1 MKSTRRV
8 AALFL
13 ALALMIAPMASAA
26 EAAPAAWAAEGVTR
40 AILLGMVPEHLQSRY
55 NQPATRAEFCALAVA
70 VYEKVIEEE
79 ILERRY
85 FSDTDDINV
94 QKIGGL
100 GIVSGKGESVFAP
113 GDKLN
118 REEAAVILTK
128 TLALLDVPLRPAPP
142 GHMEAFADRAEMS
155 AWALGAIGEIS
166 TATIM
171 NGTGGGRFSP
181 KGSYEIQ
188 QCIFTLLKVYDLAM
202 EANESQTATLREYSL
217 KVVELVNTER
227 AKEGLGALATSELLH
242 AAASIRAAEA
252 EIHWSHER
260 PDGRSFATVL
270 VELAIPYRGAGE
282 NLGMNYKT
290 PESVVDGW
298 MNSPGHRENIM
309 RDAFGRI
316 GVGIH
321 VAEDGT
327 IYWAQLFTD

>member
-1 MKSTRRV
+1 MKATRRF

-13 ALALMIAPMASAA
+13 ALALLAAPAAAA
-26 EAAPAAWAAEGVTR
+26 EDAPAAWASEGVTR
-40 AILLGMVPEHLQSRY
+40 AIVLGMVPAHLQARY
-55 NQPATRAEFCALAVA
+55 TQPATRAEFCALAVA
-70 VYEKVIEEE
+70 VYEKIIEEE

-100 GIVSGKGESVFAP
+100 GIVSGKGESLFAP
-113 GDKLN
+113 DDRLN

-128 TLALLDVPLRPAPP
+128 TLKLLEVPLSPAPH

-155 AWALGAIGEIS
+155 AWALTAIGEIS

-202 EANESQTATLREYSL
+202 ESSQSQTAMLRDYAL
-217 KVVELVNTER
+217 KVVELVNIER

-242 AAASIRAAEA
+242 AAATVRAAEA

-260 PDGRSFATVL
+260 PDGRSCFTVL
-270 VELAIPYRGAGE
+270 TELGIAFRGAGE
-282 NLGMNYKT
+282 NLAKVYRT
-290 PESVVDGW
+290 PESVVEGW
-298 MNSPGHRENIM
+298 MNSPDHRENIM
-309 RDAFGRI
+309 QEKFGKI
-316 GVGIH
+316 GVGLH
-321 VAEDGT
+321 MDHEGT
-327 IYWAQLFTD
+327 LYWAQFFTD